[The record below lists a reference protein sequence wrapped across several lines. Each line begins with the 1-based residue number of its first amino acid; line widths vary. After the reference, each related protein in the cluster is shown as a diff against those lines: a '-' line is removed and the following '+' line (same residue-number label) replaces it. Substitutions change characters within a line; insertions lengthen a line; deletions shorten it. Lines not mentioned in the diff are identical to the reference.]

1 MGGIVRKIEGGVV
14 GSSLDRMRAESAARA
29 NAPLAEQQ
37 ARVDAQRADLERQQS
52 DLAGRTASSL
62 RARRGRSSLL
72 LGTDDQQ
79 STLG

>member
-1 MGGIVRKIEGGVV
+1 MGGVVRKIGGGVV
-14 GSSLDRMRAESAARA
+14 GSSLDRMRTESAARA

-37 ARVDAQRADLERQQS
+37 ARVNAQQADLERQQS
-52 DLAGRTASSL
+52 DLAGRTAGSL

-72 LGTDDQQ
+72 LGTDEQQ